1 MPNVPMQ
8 RIRED
13 GHSVDSS
20 ESRKH
25 GMQVWVVD
33 DGRVATYD
41 GDFNEFRDELSKEI
55 QAELDEAERAAAARA
70 AERAAAKKA
79 AAKR

>member
-1 MPNVPMQ
+1 
-8 RIRED
+8 
-13 GHSVDSS
+13 
-20 ESRKH
+20 
-25 GMQVWVVD
+25 MQVWVVD

-70 AERAAAKKA
+70 SERAAAKQA